1 VWQACELL
9 YTSYLLTYLAHG
21 LCSFNVE
28 LIIIIIIIIIIY
40 HGTQFP
46 GNEKNA
52 MQYKQVQKS
61 SIINISIIIILLYF
75 KGFTQS
81 KCRSYRKLLATTYGM
96 LKSINVACAFVL
108 LKCLCVKNVQD
119 FDST

>member
-1 VWQACELL
+1 MAL
-9 YTSYLLTYLAHG
+9 YK
-21 LCSFNVE
+21 SF
-28 LIIIIIIIIIIY
+28 IIIIIIIIVIFLIQVLNSQ
-40 HGTQFP
+40 GIR
-46 GNEKNA
+46 KNYA

-81 KCRSYRKLLATTYGM
+81 NCRSYRKLLATTYGM

-108 LKCLCVKNVQD
+108 LKCLCVKNMQD

>member
-1 VWQACELL
+1 MYNLL
-9 YTSYLLTYLAHG
+9 LLLLLLLLFTPVLNSQG
-21 LCSFNVE
+21 ML
-28 LIIIIIIIIIIY
+28 
-40 HGTQFP
+40 
-46 GNEKNA
+46 KNA

-81 KCRSYRKLLATTYGM
+81 NCRSYRKLLATTYGM

-119 FDST
+119 FLDST